1 MNTDRIQTPDSI
13 CLSHIQHTHTHT
25 HTHMPAAHISHSHTH
40 TVTHSSAWSCDT
52 CCLNAATSLMRASS
66 SAWSFDTSCL
76 NLATSALA
84 SALVSLVTASAAVVV
99 GWAAVAGAPVLVE
112 TVSAAGAVVAAVVG
126 SVGCSAW
133 ATLALEVLVACVA
146 SARLFDLAPR
156 LVLLHSSSL
165 FVSLYLL
172 YIDISCPCGGNVT
185 AHKPV
190 AARPWGEGE
199 WGAHIGTTKL
209 PDLRCRFH
217 RCLLTVLPLDF
228 VLNLADCSST

>member
-1 MNTDRIQTPDSI
+1 MAGAPVLVETVS
-13 CLSHIQHTHTHT
+13 
-25 HTHMPAAHISHSHTH
+25 AAG
-40 TVTHSSAWSCDT
+40 
-52 CCLNAATSLMRASS
+52 
-66 SAWSFDTSCL
+66 
-76 NLATSALA
+76 
-84 SALVSLVTASAAVVV
+84 ALVAAGAAVVV

-112 TVSAAGAVVAAVVG
+112 TVSAAGAVVAAVAAVVVGWAAVAGAPVLVEAVSAAGAVVAAVVG